1 MRVARMLRSTI
12 AVLALLLS
20 VFIAPRVA
28 AESDS
33 VSYAT
38 GAIDLLPLDAVLAML
53 DGASVTTPRS
63 SVLDAYEHYLAD
75 WRTAELANAA
85 KRGASSGT
93 DTPSGPY
100 AHPIAQ
106 SRAAVLQQLT
116 DLDACAAQRERL
128 EDALFAAIA
137 LASDEPMR
145 AKIANLRAQRALQSA
160 VADQPSET
168 VALGAQ
174 LADFD
179 VEAALMRA
187 LPDDHDALA
196 AAMAALDSTRAR
208 RISAIRALCQSVRK
222 SRLDFAADMD
232 RLGVST
238 LSMLDYMEL
247 RAADRA
253 LRSPDSEDEPVAGTE
268 FARIAGGMTQAWAEK
283 RQKLS
288 GPASAVLRAQWD
300 ACRVLLETLPPP
312 ARWKFACR
320 MCEEMYEFNACN
332 CSSTGIPLGGL
343 LAPLLRPTLDNACRE
358 CLHGAIEKWRVDFPL
373 FLVDAGSQLVERQ
386 YQALGKVDVTNQW
399 YQTNIAI
406 SEQFATEFAAFEKR
420 ALAPCGAQC
429 VGNDEE
435 SPDWLLLA
443 NIPEAKDIV
452 DAATAEELEAEQA
465 AQGETADPLS
475 LALSQVN
482 GNDTPTSSFADLP
495 ALLTTLRSLG
505 MPEESADTI
514 RSLHADYMQRWGE
527 VAEPLEVA
535 YEESFYQG
543 TMNADGV
550 AQCPPCVRADAERI
564 AASARVEADFQAA
577 IAAALGT
584 GLSDSDAALLRMACN
599 AGNPQ
604 SLANRSYLDQDMLGA
619 LRVNPAL
626 VVISAQLSPAARR
639 AAVDVLAAR
648 ESPVC
653 ATIKAERD
661 TRMLLTASQR
671 GSMPDSLASM
681 SQLERLRFHTARQVH
696 IDQITA
702 NASAAARAARVT
714 ANEAINAVCNAL
726 SPEDAARVRTAAVRR
741 GYPDAHRSDAEIAI
755 VALTLCD
762 VLPPEDIATRVA
774 IATAADAWRAEATVV
789 CQQRIERLNTLMNGS
804 YADTEALRTAIDAS
818 GVNAL
823 AAIDNERRVLA
834 VERLRVVA
842 PAELRAR
849 CKAWRSFC
857 LLAGVEAK
865 DHDLHSAP

>member
-1 MRVARMLRSTI
+1 M
-12 AVLALLLS
+12 
-20 VFIAPRVA
+20 
-28 AESDS
+28 D
-33 VSYAT
+33 
-38 GAIDLLPLDAVLAML
+38 
-53 DGASVTTPRS
+53 
-63 SVLDAYEHYLAD
+63 
-75 WRTAELANAA
+75 AA
-85 KRGASSGT
+85 K
-93 DTPSGPY
+93 
-100 AHPIAQ
+100 
-106 SRAAVLQQLT
+106 
-116 DLDACAAQRERL
+116 
-128 EDALFAAIA
+128 
-137 LASDEPMR
+137 
-145 AKIANLRAQRALQSA
+145 
-160 VADQPSET
+160 
-168 VALGAQ
+168 
-174 LADFD
+174 
-179 VEAALMRA
+179 
-187 LPDDHDALA
+187 
-196 AAMAALDSTRAR
+196 
-208 RISAIRALCQSVRK
+208 
-222 SRLDFAADMD
+222 
-232 RLGVST
+232 
-238 LSMLDYMEL
+238 
-247 RAADRA
+247 
-253 LRSPDSEDEPVAGTE
+253 
-268 FARIAGGMTQAWAEK
+268 
-283 RQKLS
+283 
-288 GPASAVLRAQWD
+288 
-300 ACRVLLETLPPP
+300 
-312 ARWKFACR
+312 
-320 MCEEMYEFNACN
+320 
-332 CSSTGIPLGGL
+332 
-343 LAPLLRPTLDNACRE
+343 
-358 CLHGAIEKWRVDFPL
+358 
-373 FLVDAGSQLVERQ
+373 
-386 YQALGKVDVTNQW
+386 
-399 YQTNIAI
+399 
-406 SEQFATEFAAFEKR
+406 
-420 ALAPCGAQC
+420 
-429 VGNDEE
+429 
-435 SPDWLLLA
+435 
-443 NIPEAKDIV
+443 
-452 DAATAEELEAEQA
+452 AEELEAEQA

-774 IATAADAWRAEATVV
+774 IATAADAWRSEATVV

-834 VERLRVVA
+834 VERIRVVA

>member
-1 MRVARMLRSTI
+1 
-12 AVLALLLS
+12 
-20 VFIAPRVA
+20 
-28 AESDS
+28 
-33 VSYAT
+33 
-38 GAIDLLPLDAVLAML
+38 
-53 DGASVTTPRS
+53 
-63 SVLDAYEHYLAD
+63 
-75 WRTAELANAA
+75 
-85 KRGASSGT
+85 
-93 DTPSGPY
+93 
-100 AHPIAQ
+100 
-106 SRAAVLQQLT
+106 
-116 DLDACAAQRERL
+116 
-128 EDALFAAIA
+128 
-137 LASDEPMR
+137 
-145 AKIANLRAQRALQSA
+145 
-160 VADQPSET
+160 
-168 VALGAQ
+168 
-174 LADFD
+174 
-179 VEAALMRA
+179 
-187 LPDDHDALA
+187 
-196 AAMAALDSTRAR
+196 
-208 RISAIRALCQSVRK
+208 
-222 SRLDFAADMD
+222 
-232 RLGVST
+232 
-238 LSMLDYMEL
+238 
-247 RAADRA
+247 
-253 LRSPDSEDEPVAGTE
+253 
-268 FARIAGGMTQAWAEK
+268 
-283 RQKLS
+283 
-288 GPASAVLRAQWD
+288 
-300 ACRVLLETLPPP
+300 
-312 ARWKFACR
+312 
-320 MCEEMYEFNACN
+320 
-332 CSSTGIPLGGL
+332 
-343 LAPLLRPTLDNACRE
+343 
-358 CLHGAIEKWRVDFPL
+358 
-373 FLVDAGSQLVERQ
+373 
-386 YQALGKVDVTNQW
+386 
-399 YQTNIAI
+399 
-406 SEQFATEFAAFEKR
+406 
-420 ALAPCGAQC
+420 
-429 VGNDEE
+429 
-435 SPDWLLLA
+435 
-443 NIPEAKDIV
+443 
-452 DAATAEELEAEQA
+452 
-465 AQGETADPLS
+465 
-475 LALSQVN
+475 
-482 GNDTPTSSFADLP
+482 
-495 ALLTTLRSLG
+495 

-535 YEESFYQG
+535 YAESFYQS

-604 SLANRSYLDQDMLGA
+604 SRANWSYLDQDMLGA

-653 ATIKAERD
+653 ATITAERD

-823 AAIDNERRVLA
+823 TAVDGQRRVLA

-857 LLAGVEAK
+857 LLAGVEAN